1 MDCNFTLVHLRNYST
16 FKVLNNLFVDIDL
29 SVIIKSG
36 DVEDD
41 LNDTAE
47 SEACQHDPNNNTDF
61 EDLNTAF
68 SCVECNED
76 LNNTRFSDICKN
88 GVMETC
94 SYSCNEDLNNT
105 RFSYD
110 CKDENKTYDI
120 DFRKVIYNY
129 KRF

>member
-1 MDCNFTLVHLRNYST
+1 MGCNFTLVQLKNYSIY
-16 FKVLNNLFVDIDL
+16 KVLNNLFLDIDL
-29 SVIIKSG
+29 SVIMKSG

-47 SEACQHDPNNNTDF
+47 SEACQQDPNNNTDF
-61 EDLNTAF
+61 EDPNTAF
-68 SCVECNED
+68 SCVECDED

-88 GVMETC
+88 GGIETY

-105 RFSYD
+105 RFNYD
-110 CKDENKTYDI
+110 CKDQNETYDI
-120 DFRKVIYNY
+120 DFRKVIY